1 MNLRWAVVCL
11 AAVVGVGGSMA
22 NGQVAANA
30 SLPVMKDAM
39 VYQLEEMPAR
49 KMANGGESRD
59 SIRGRIATGEAVAV
73 HESVLPVGSAPNP
86 QHVIQ
91 HSEIITVMQGT
102 VAFERGDKSE
112 RVSSGGVI
120 YVAFGTMHTLR
131 NVGDVPAKYVVV
143 AIGGDV
149 K

>member
-1 MNLRWAVVCL
+1 MNLRWACVCL
-11 AAVVGVGGSMA
+11 LVSAGGAAHGQAAGGA
-22 NGQVAANA
+22 P
-30 SLPVMKDAM
+30 LPVMNEAR
-39 VYQLEEMPAR
+39 VYQLEEMPSR

-59 SIRGRIATGEAVAV
+59 SIRGKMTTGEAVSV
-73 HESVLPVGSAPNP
+73 HESVLPVGVAPNP

-112 RVSSGGVI
+112 RVGPGGVI
-120 YVAFGTMHTLR
+120 YVAPGTMHTLR

>member
-1 MNLRWAVVCL
+1 MNLRWVLVCVL
-11 AAVVGVGGSMA
+11 IGSS
-22 NGQVAANA
+22 GVAAKGQA
-30 SLPVMKDAM
+30 AGSAGLPVMKEAK
-39 VYQLEEMPAR
+39 VFPVEEMRSR
-49 KMANGGESRD
+49 KMPNGGESRD
-59 SIRGRIATGEAVAV
+59 SIRALMATGEAVAV
-73 HESVLPVGSAPNP
+73 HESVLPVGSAPNR

-112 RVSSGGVI
+112 RVETGGVI
-120 YVAFGTMHTLR
+120 YVALGTMHTLR

>member
-1 MNLRWAVVCL
+1 MNLRWVFVCL
-11 AAVVGVGGSMA
+11 VMSAG
-22 NGQVAANA
+22 VAAHGQA
-30 SLPVMKDAM
+30 AESAPLPVMKEAR
-39 VYQLEEMPAR
+39 VYQLEEMPSR

-59 SIRGRIATGEAVAV
+59 SIIGKLATGEAVSV

-91 HSEIITVMQGT
+91 HSEIITVIQGT

-112 RVSSGGVI
+112 RVGTGGVI
-120 YVAFGTMHTLR
+120 YVAFGTMHTVR
-131 NVGDVPAKYVVV
+131 NVGDVPARYVVV